1 LRWRLLLRL
10 RKRARH
16 EHPAMRSRVVQLRRV
31 TWELRD
37 ARSQANAKAAGIRAP
52 LCRELTPAWAVPM
65 HRVDPAEPRGA
76 SADRPERA
84 GGGPGLGRS
93 RLRRERARGRDAQ
106 TSPVPVDARSTGV
119 MLVVRSRAPLV
130 RSRLDG
136 HSAKRGSSLRAAV
149 AAAERDDRDADPRHV
164 RAPTGQPPRRAC

>member
-1 LRWRLLLRL
+1 
-10 RKRARH
+10 
-16 EHPAMRSRVVQLRRV
+16 
-31 TWELRD
+31 
-37 ARSQANAKAAGIRAP
+37 
-52 LCRELTPAWAVPM
+52 M

-136 HSAKRGSSLRAAV
+136 HPAKSGSSLRAAV

-164 RAPTGQPPRRAC
+164 RAPTGQPPRRACWL